1 MLGLT
6 WLCTDMLLAQFTL
19 KCQFTWGGGLL
30 RGGCLIPGVGGG
42 IPSCTEADPPVNR
55 MTDRCKT
62 ITLPQ
67 TSFAGGNESNVLL
80 SPLLLNAKVLMILIT
95 AVKV

>member
-1 MLGLT
+1 M
-6 WLCTDMLLAQFTL
+6 
-19 KCQFTWGGGLL
+19 
-30 RGGCLIPGVGGG
+30 
-42 IPSCTEADPPVNR
+42 NR
-55 MTDRCKT
+55 MTDRCKN
-62 ITLPQ
+62 IALPQ